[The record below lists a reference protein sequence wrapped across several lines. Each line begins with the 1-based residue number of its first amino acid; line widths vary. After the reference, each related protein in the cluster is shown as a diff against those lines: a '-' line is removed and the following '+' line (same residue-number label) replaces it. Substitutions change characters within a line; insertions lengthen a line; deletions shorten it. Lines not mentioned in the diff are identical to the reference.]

1 VFAETIRLHL
11 EVKRSNLDFMQDS
24 KFFQIDHPETR
35 SGPFVFNSPHSGRD
49 YPLQFVRASRL
60 DSLALRRSEDF
71 LVDELFAAA
80 TRHGAPILKARFPRA
95 WLDVNREPY
104 ELDPAMFATPLP
116 AFANTRSAR
125 VTNGLGTIARIV
137 AENEEIYAA
146 PLDTSE
152 ALARIDHVYKPYHAA
167 LRGLLAET
175 IVEFGYGILVDC
187 HSMPSAHAVS
197 RVGGLPFSGRRTEP
211 LRADFVLGD
220 RYGSAC
226 SPVLTHLVANILRD
240 LGYRV
245 AVNKPYAGGFIT
257 EHYGRPVNGLH
268 ALQIE
273 VNRAL
278 YMDEARLEKSTG
290 FQALAQDIET
300 FISRLAAETANEHT
314 HAFAAAAPLAAE

>member
-1 VFAETIRLHL
+1 MPH
-11 EVKRSNLDFMQDS
+11 S
-24 KFFQIDHPETR
+24 KFFQIDYPEAR
-35 SGPFVFNSPHSGRD
+35 NGPFVFNSPHSGRD
-49 YPLQFVRASRL
+49 YPLQFVGASRL
-60 DSLALRRSEDF
+60 DSLTLRRSEDF

-80 TRHGAPILKARFPRA
+80 SRHGAPLLRARFPRA

-104 ELDPAMFATPLP
+104 ELDPAMFDSPLP

-125 VTNGLGTIARIV
+125 VANGLGTIAKIV

-146 PLDTSE
+146 PLNTEE

-175 IVEFGYGILVDC
+175 VVEFGYGILVDC

-197 RVGGLPFSGRRTEP
+197 RIGAIPFSGRRTEP

-226 SPVLTHLVANILRD
+226 SPVLTHLAANILRD

-278 YMDEARLEKSTG
+278 YMDEARLEKSAG
-290 FQALAQDIET
+290 FPALADDIET
-300 FISRLAAETANEHT
+300 FIARLFAETASEHT
-314 HAFAAAAPLAAE
+314 HAFAAASPLAAE

>member
-1 VFAETIRLHL
+1 MPD
-11 EVKRSNLDFMQDS
+11 N
-24 KFFQIDHPETR
+24 KFFQIDYPEAR

-49 YPLQFVRASRL
+49 YPLQFVGASRL
-60 DSLALRRSEDF
+60 DSLMLRRSEDF

-80 TRHGAPILKARFPRA
+80 SHHGAPLLRARFPRA

-104 ELDPAMFATPLP
+104 ELDPAMFDTPLP

-125 VTNGLGTIARIV
+125 VANGLGTIAKIV
-137 AENEEIYAA
+137 AENEEIYAG
-146 PLDTSE
+146 PLSTEE

-175 IVEFGYGILVDC
+175 VVEFGYGILVDC

-197 RVGGLPFSGRRTEP
+197 RIGAIPFSGRRTEP

-226 SPVLTHLVANILRD
+226 SPVLTHLAANILRD

-278 YMDEARLEKSTG
+278 YMDETRLEKSSG
-290 FQALAQDIET
+290 FSALACDMEI
-300 FISRLAAETANEHT
+300 FIGRLFAETASEHT
-314 HAFAAAAPLAAE
+314 HAFAAASPLAAE